1 MVVAIVALLILI
13 LGAILF
19 PGFVKGLLYTVLVVV
34 PGALVILWVGST
46 APLEYVVLFT
56 VAVTV
61 IVFMC
66 VLRII
71 PWS

>member
-19 PGFVKGLLYTVLVVV
+19 PGFVKGLLYTAFVVV
-34 PGALVILWVGST
+34 PGGLVILWVGST
-46 APLEYVVLFT
+46 APLEYVALFVGAIT
-56 VAVTV
+56 IIV
-61 IVFMC
+61 IMC
-66 VLRII
+66 VLKII

>member
-1 MVVAIVALLILI
+1 MVMVVALLILI

-19 PGFVKGLLYTVLVVV
+19 PGFVKGLLYTVLVIV
-34 PGALVILWVGST
+34 PGALVIAWVGTT

-66 VLRII
+66 VLKII
-71 PWS
+71 RWS

>member
-19 PGFVKGLLYTVLVVV
+19 PGFVKGLLYTALVVI
-34 PGALVILWVGST
+34 PGA
-46 APLEYVVLFT
+46 F
-56 VAVTV
+56 V
-61 IVFMC
+61 IVLTAQVAPPEYIALFVGAIFIIILMC
-66 VLRII
+66 VLKII